1 MKCFEI
7 NDIIFKESDNMD
19 DNVDLAVAIDSVNR
33 KIAELNM
40 GILKNNS
47 EELQNELN
55 KWIKIR
61 QEIYDGNAKLI
72 RMVINN
78 EI

>member
-1 MKCFEI
+1 MI
-7 NDIIFKESDNMD
+7 NDIIFKECDNMD

-33 KIAELNM
+33 KIAEINMSILN
-40 GILKNNS
+40 NNS

-72 RMVINN
+72 RMVMNN

>member
-7 NDIIFKESDNMD
+7 NDIIFEESDNMD

-40 GILKNNS
+40 SILKNNS

>member
-1 MKCFEI
+1 
-7 NDIIFKESDNMD
+7 MD

-40 GILKNNS
+40 SILKNNS